1 MRYLLIA
8 PTTSARPDPTAR
20 AARRRRPSP
29 SAGAATRSEVVL
41 RSRLDFQQNELSQ
54 EAVRVHL
61 PGGQVDLN
69 DEGCC
74 AAVVTSA
81 VRVQVRRHS
90 MVALEVRHRCT
101 DVEKS
106 RHSVHT
112 EEFLTSVPAAL
123 ARILDE
129 LDGLT
134 FAWVSRTVLTERDD
148 QVLDNW
154 LDGDIVARQIP
165 ANAVQGAEATGM
177 IEARFG
183 WGNNAIIGW
192 GAAERPVEE
201 QLLRGLIDAQTIWV
215 EIEAISTRSAQIVH
229 NLIDDGSRLTRR
241 DYDTH
246 LADIRRLTLEIASH
260 RLAYD
265 DLMLSVQ
272 GPRRA
277 AALSQL
283 ESWHYAVVAEKV
295 GSRLSDT
302 TAIIEQS
309 KSALDR
315 TYQKVIEVALFAL
328 SLVTFVDLVL
338 AAISTSYSGVDLP
351 PGEGSRL
358 GILRWIRGVDP
369 DWLLAAA
376 AGTILVIV
384 TGVLV
389 SRVRMRRR

>member
-8 PTTSARPDPTAR
+8 PTTTARPQAAVR
-20 AARRRRPSP
+20 AHRRRRASP
-29 SAGAATRSEVVL
+29 PPAPAAQPALAL
-41 RSRLDFQQNELSQ
+41 RSRLDFQQNELAQ
-54 EAVRVHL
+54 DADRVHL
-61 PGGQVDLN
+61 PGGQVDLSG
-69 DEGCC
+69 EGCC
-74 AAVVTSA
+74 SASVTSA
-81 VRVQVRRHS
+81 ARVRVRDHS

-101 DVEKS
+101 DAVKARCS
-106 RHSVHT
+106 IHT

-123 ARILDE
+123 ALVVGE
-129 LDGLT
+129 LTGLA
-134 FAWVSRTVLTERDD
+134 FSWVSRTALAEHQD

-154 LDGDIVARQIP
+154 LDGDIIERQISSS
-165 ANAVQGAEATGM
+165 ASGGAGAGGL

-183 WGNNAIIGW
+183 WGNNTIVGW
-192 GAAERPVEE
+192 GAAGGPVED
-201 QLLRGLIDAQTIWV
+201 QLVRGLIDAQTIWV
-215 EIEAISTRSAQIVH
+215 EIEAISARSAQIVH
-229 NLIDDGSRLTRR
+229 NLIDDGSRLNRR

-260 RLAYD
+260 RLAHD
-265 DLMLSVQ
+265 DLLLSVQ

-295 GSRLSDT
+295 GTRLIDT

-338 AAISTSYSGVDLP
+338 AAISTSYSGVDDP

-384 TGVLV
+384 AGVLG
-389 SRVRMRRR
+389 SRIRKR